1 MSKKQIQRAEA
12 LRDIG
17 SIRDRLITLKEHMEP
32 LPFGLANDIR
42 IVLNLLR
49 VFEDETRRHYRRNED
64 QP

>member
-1 MSKKQIQRAEA
+1 MANKQITRAEA
-12 LRDIG
+12 LRDIA
-17 SIRDRLITLKEHMEP
+17 SIRDRLVTLKEHMEP